1 MYRAYIDESSE
12 KDDAVFAVGGFGGHE
27 DEWKAIEPSWIASLP
42 AGIDYFHAT
51 DCFGGRAQFRGMS
64 ISERVRLLNA
74 LTDLI
79 VARKLYLAAGV
90 MDVPVYEKISPR
102 HLENEFWGNKYAA
115 AFGVPVEYT
124 CQLQNDPSNP
134 FPEPGGELCQLFIED
149 NEYTPSADRVLANM
163 RNDPILWWRGRIGS
177 LMPGK
182 KTGPTAMP
190 MLQLGDLGAFLTAKK
205 VANAKDGR
213 IPWSVYY
220 DKLLQA
226 RRIFR
231 IVHVDEKSIN
241 TLHLLHKDLKKEA
254 VQGKSYWDDI

>member
-1 MYRAYIDESSE
+1 MYRAYIDESNE
-12 KDDAVFAVGGFGGHE
+12 MGDAVFAVGGFAGHE
-27 DEWKAIEPSWIASLP
+27 NEWNAIEPLWIASLP

-51 DCFGGRAQFRGMS
+51 DCFGGREQFKGMS
-64 ISERVRLLNA
+64 IPERVRLLDN

-90 MDVPVYEKISPR
+90 IDVPTYKKISPK

-124 CQLQNDPSNP
+124 CQLQNNPNNP
-134 FPEPGGELCQLFIED
+134 FPEPGGELCHFFVEK
-149 NEYTPSADRVLANM
+149 NEYTPSAERILTNM
-163 RNDPILWWRGRIGS
+163 RNDPVLWWREHIGGITS
-177 LMPGK
+177 GQ

-190 MLQLGDLGAFLTAKK
+190 MLQLGDLGAFLAAKK

-220 DKLLQA
+220 NKLMHA

-231 IVHVDEKSIN
+231 VVHVDEKSIN
-241 TLHLLHKDLKKEA
+241 TLHKLHEDIKKEEA
-254 VQGKSYWDDI
+254 EGKNYRDDI